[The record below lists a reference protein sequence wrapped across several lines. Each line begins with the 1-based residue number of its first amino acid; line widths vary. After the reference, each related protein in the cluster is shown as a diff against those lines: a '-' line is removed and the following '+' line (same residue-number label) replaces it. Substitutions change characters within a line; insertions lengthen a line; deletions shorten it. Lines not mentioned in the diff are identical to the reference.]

1 VKRLALLALLLA
13 SSSLVAAPAPIQKP
27 QRKAE
32 RPVAQQ
38 DKAVITDVA
47 VWNLANGQQL
57 RGRGR
62 AVVFFAVRAAQPQ
75 QVPAQPKNADP
86 PG

>member
-1 VKRLALLALLLA
+1 VKRLTLLALLLA
-13 SSSLVAAPAPIQKP
+13 SSSALAAPAPVPKP

-32 RPVAQQ
+32 HPPARQ
-38 DKAVITDVA
+38 DEPVITDVA

-57 RGRGR
+57 RGRAR
-62 AVVFFAVRAAQPQ
+62 VVVFRLVAPPQPQ
-75 QVPAQPKNADP
+75 APAQPPNADP